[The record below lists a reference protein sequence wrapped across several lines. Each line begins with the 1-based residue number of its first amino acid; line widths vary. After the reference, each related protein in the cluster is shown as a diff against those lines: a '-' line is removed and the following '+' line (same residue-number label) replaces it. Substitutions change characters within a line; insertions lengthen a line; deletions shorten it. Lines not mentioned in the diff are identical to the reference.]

1 MESDKNSA
9 ADQTVYSDRLPLE
22 MQTNPGCG
30 MHQTGHWQMWMQN
43 GNYLNRHSARDNY
56 IRSPSVIHMPMDH
69 LIFSGT
75 KHLHVL
81 LLETSLYFS

>member
-30 MHQTGHWQMWMQN
+30 MHQTGHWQMWMQK
-43 GNYLNRHSARDNY
+43 GNYLYRHSARENY
-56 IRSPSVIHMPMDH
+56 KRSPAVAKQGIAESP
-69 LIFSGT
+69 
-75 KHLHVL
+75 
-81 LLETSLYFS
+81 LEFFTCPWII